1 MPALLGANQ
10 GRLVA
15 LASRDLA
22 RAEAGLAEAL
32 AEAALRGIHPDHRPI
47 ACASY
52 EELLA
57 NPQVDAV
64 YIPLPNSEH
73 LAWAIKA
80 LEAGKHVLLEKPGV
94 LSGEEAS
101 QLQAAASRFPKL
113 LVSEGL
119 MFRHHPQWDLALNWI
134 REGRIGALRSVQ
146 IQFSFYSEDPQNIRN
161 RKETGGGALLD
172 LGCYTL
178 AASRLIF
185 GAEASALRAVQSF
198 NEAGV
203 DVQTRAEM
211 LFEPDGSTEAAGRA
225 FWSTDIRAAYFQRL
239 DISGTQG
246 RIFMERPFS
255 PVYHEAVRPL
265 LFGQSGNLLLDPE
278 PLRADHFMLQADRFA
293 QAVKRQETLLEAQP
307 GQPLAQAQPGQPLPE
322 AQPGQPLQPPQPPQ
336 PPQSLQHPQPPQPPQ
351 HPQPL
356 QQEGGLPDWAVQAR
370 YMDAVRDAAALDR
383 WVSVLP

>member
-1 MPALLGANQ
+1 MEKLGWGVLGSARIARKKVMPALMGAST

-32 AEAALRGIHPDHRPI
+32 AEAAQRGIYPDQRPM
-47 ACASY
+47 ACGSY

-64 YIPLPNSEH
+64 YLPLPNSEH
-73 LAWAIKA
+73 VAWAIRA

-94 LSGEEAS
+94 KSGEEAL
-101 QLQAAASRFPKL
+101 QLQAAASRYPKL

-134 REGRIGALRSVQ
+134 RDGRIGALRSVQ
-146 IQFSFYSEDPQNIRN
+146 IQFSFYSEDPTNIRN

-172 LGCYTL
+172 LGCYAI

-185 GAEASALRAVQSF
+185 GAEASALRAVQTF
-198 NEAGV
+198 NQAGV

-211 LFEPDGSTEAAGRA
+211 RFDPLAGAEAASRA

-239 DISGTQG
+239 DISGTEG

-255 PVYHEAVRPL
+255 PVFHEGVRPV
-265 LFGQSGNLLLDPE
+265 LFGQAGNLVLDPE
-278 PLRADHFMLQADRFA
+278 PLRADHFTLQADRFSL
-293 QAVKRQETLLEAQP
+293 AVQGRGLLV
-307 GQPLAQAQPGQPLPE
+307 PE
-322 AQPGQPLQPPQPPQ
+322 D
-336 PPQSLQHPQPPQPPQ
+336 
-351 HPQPL
+351 
-356 QQEGGLPDWAVQAR
+356 GLPDWAIQAH
-370 YMDAVRDAAALDR
+370 YMDAVRQSANADTWVAL
-383 WVSVLP
+383 LP

>member
-1 MPALLGANQ
+1 MDKLGWGVLGSARIARKKVMPALMGAKE

-15 LASRDLA
+15 LASRDLS

-32 AEAALRGIHPDHRPI
+32 AEAALRGIYPQERPI
-47 ACASY
+47 ACGSY

-57 NPQVDAV
+57 NPRVDAV

-73 LAWAIKA
+73 LAWAILA

-94 LSGEEAS
+94 LSGQEAS
-101 QLQAAASRFPKL
+101 QLEATAARYPNL
-113 LVSEGL
+113 VVSEGL
-119 MFRHHPQWDLALNWI
+119 MFRNHPQWDLALNWI
-134 REGRIGALRSVQ
+134 RDGRIGALRSVQ
-146 IQFSFYSEDPQNIRN
+146 IQFSFYSQDPANIRN

-203 DVQTRAEM
+203 DVQTQAEM
-211 LFEPDGSTEAAGRA
+211 VFHPMSGAEADGRA

-239 DISGTQG
+239 DISGTLG

-255 PVYHEAVRPL
+255 PVYHEGVRPV
-265 LFGQSGNLLLDPE
+265 LFGQSGNLLNDPE
-278 PLRADHFMLQADRFA
+278 PLRADHFILQADRFA
-293 QAVKRQETLLEAQP
+293 QAVQGRV
-307 GQPLAQAQPGQPLPE
+307 PLRPE
-322 AQPGQPLQPPQPPQ
+322 
-336 PPQSLQHPQPPQPPQ
+336 
-351 HPQPL
+351 
-356 QQEGGLPDWAVQAR
+356 EGLPDWAVQAR
-370 YMDAVRDAAALDR
+370 YMDAVRDSAALDR
-383 WVSVLP
+383 WAAVLP